1 MNGAP
6 NFGGLSAVLLPMH
19 AAYFASYQVTALYD
33 VVILKKSVNRTHD
46 AVSLT
51 LSAPGLTSD
60 THDLLVNMGCGK
72 TRYAVTLD
80 GQPHGEF
87 VSDEH
92 GHLSLNLPRP
102 SGQQE
107 VAIQPAVKN
116 S

>member
-1 MNGAP
+1 
-6 NFGGLSAVLLPMH
+6 V
-19 AAYFASYQVTALYD
+19 D
-33 VVILKKSVNRTHD
+33 RTED
-46 AVSLT
+46 AISLT
-51 LSAPGLTSD
+51 LSAPCLTSD

-87 VSDEH
+87 VSDEY

-102 SGQQE
+102 SEQQE